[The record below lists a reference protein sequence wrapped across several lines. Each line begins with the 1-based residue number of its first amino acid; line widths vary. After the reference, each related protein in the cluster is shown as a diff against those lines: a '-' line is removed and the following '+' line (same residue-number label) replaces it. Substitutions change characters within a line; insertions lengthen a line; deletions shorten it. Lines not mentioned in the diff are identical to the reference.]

1 MERTTRLLILDHI
14 RKNQAA
20 SVRDISHALG
30 MTGANIRHH
39 LEILE
44 NNDLIEVVS
53 RQQEGRGR
61 PRQVYG
67 LSRRVLGDGLDLL
80 SGALL
85 TCWLS
90 DLSGEKKNQF
100 LTRLAKMMLMTPAD
114 DAPAMLR
121 IGHAI
126 GQLNSLHY
134 QARWEASQNGPRIIL
149 GHCPYYAIIMSHP
162 ELCQVDK
169 HLLQNILGFPV
180 EQTIKLQ
187 VNDKGLPYC
196 SFVSV

>member
-1 MERTTRLLILDHI
+1 MKRTTRLLILEHI
-14 RKNQAA
+14 RKYQAA
-20 SVRDISHALG
+20 TVREISHALG

-67 LSRRVLGDGLDLL
+67 LSRRVLGDGLDRL

-90 DLSGEKKNQF
+90 DVSGDIKDQS
-100 LTRLAKMMLMTPAD
+100 LAQLAKMMIMTPVD

-121 IGHAI
+121 IGQAI

-149 GHCPYYAIIMSHP
+149 GHCPYFAIIMSHP

-169 HLLQNILGFPV
+169 YLLQNFLGFPV

-196 SFVSV
+196 SFISG